1 METEEIFR
9 VSVEQAKRSVAR
21 HGFTFMSVIGSDPRI
36 LEIYSQKP
44 KFKRLRRKSPTTKSL
59 IEPLTASQ
67 FINSHKFQK
76 NSLNKAPTSRYLPTS
91 KGSIIPRFMPS
102 RNKQSVKEEQ
112 EDNVFNVN
120 NYSNTST
127 NSKAPPTLTL
137 DSIIKKRNKDNNKEK
152 PVSAKSG
159 SNFFQLVTPSTVFS
173 EDEDNITPSVIRNNN
188 MNSMFKKS

>member
-91 KGSIIPRFMPS
+91 KGSISRCSHFYSWSRWRFWRVSDTEQWYISSITRHCPCWYRCWTFNYNGKWVKTICS
-102 RNKQSVKEEQ
+102 RW
-112 EDNVFNVN
+112 VF
-120 NYSNTST
+120 ST
-127 NSKAPPTLTL
+127 WNWS
-137 DSIIKKRNKDNNKEK
+137 
-152 PVSAKSG
+152 
-159 SNFFQLVTPSTVFS
+159 LVT
-173 EDEDNITPSVIRNNN
+173 
-188 MNSMFKKS
+188 

>member
-44 KFKRLRRKSPTTKSL
+44 KFKRLRRKSPITKSL
-59 IEPLTASQ
+59 REPLTAAQ
-67 FINSHKFQK
+67 FINSHKFQE
-76 NSLNKAPTSRYLPTS
+76 NCINKAPTSRYLPTA

-102 RNKQSVKEEQ
+102 RNKQSVKEQ
-112 EDNVFNVN
+112 EDNVLNVN

-137 DSIIKKRNKDNNKEK
+137 DSIIKKRNKDN
-152 PVSAKSG
+152 
-159 SNFFQLVTPSTVFS
+159 
-173 EDEDNITPSVIRNNN
+173 
-188 MNSMFKKS
+188 KKW